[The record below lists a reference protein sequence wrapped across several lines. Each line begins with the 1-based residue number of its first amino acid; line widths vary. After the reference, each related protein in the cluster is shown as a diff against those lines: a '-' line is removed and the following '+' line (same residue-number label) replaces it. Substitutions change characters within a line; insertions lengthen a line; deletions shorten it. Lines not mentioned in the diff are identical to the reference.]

1 MGRDLAAQIA
11 DLRARVIVLEGRAP
25 PPLTL
30 PPGEGLGRIIAACAA
45 EFGTAAEEVI
55 GEGRHA
61 AAIQARHAA
70 MAIGR
75 RLLGYSLPRIGR
87 VMRRDH
93 TTVLAAIR
101 GVERR
106 AAEDPDYA
114 ARLDALVARIRQQM
128 EERA

>member
-1 MGRDLAAQIA
+1 MGADLVAQLA
-11 DLRARVIVLEGRAP
+11 DLRARIIVLEGRAP

-30 PPGEGLGRIIAACAA
+30 PPGEGLGRIITACAA
-45 EFGTAAEEVI
+45 EFGTAVEEVM
-55 GEGRHA
+55 GAGRRA
-61 AAIQARHAA
+61 EAIEARHAA

-106 AAEDPDYA
+106 TAQDPEYA
-114 ARLDALVARIRQQM
+114 ARLDALAARIRQQM

>member
-1 MGRDLAAQIA
+1 MRPTLAAQIA
-11 DLRARVIVLEGRAP
+11 DLRARIVVLEGRAP

-30 PPGEGLGRIIAACAA
+30 PPGEGLGRIITACAA
-45 EFGTAAEEVI
+45 EFGQPIEEVL
-55 GEGRHA
+55 GEGRRA
-61 AAIQARHAA
+61 EAIEARHAA
-70 MAIGR
+70 MALGR

-93 TTVLAAIR
+93 TTVLSAIR

-106 AAEDPDYA
+106 AAEDPEYA
-114 ARLDALVARIRQQM
+114 ARLDALAARIRQQM